1 MYKAIRAVA
10 LCGSIGVLLGA
21 CSKSEAPV
29 SAETASADAAFQKK
43 LQEQLLDAKPGSVV
57 EIPAGTYRLT
67 SGLTLRG
74 NGVTIRGAGMD
85 KTILSFKGQVT
96 GPEGMLVYAS
106 NFTIEG
112 LTIED
117 SKGDGL
123 KINDGDNITI
133 RKVKVQW
140 TGGSKVSNGAY
151 GIYPVKTRNVL
162 IEDCVAIAAS
172 DAGIYVGQSNGV
184 VVRRSRAEQNVAGIE
199 IENTINADVYDNV
212 ATNNTGGI
220 LVFNMPNLSQPGHST
235 RVYKNKVE
243 KNNLGN
249 FAARG
254 TAVASVPAGSGIV
267 INSNSKVE
275 IFDND
280 VTDNQTANV
289 IISSYHSTGYY
300 TEKGVAAGYDPYP
313 KAIYVYGNRFKG
325 GGDSPDGLDLKALKI
340 AMYGL
345 SGHLPDVL
353 WDGYVDTKLM
363 VKGVLPADQRICIQ
377 DGVDVLNADGPN
389 KYKNPSK
396 DTAPYRCEL
405 AKLPPV
411 TITQLAAQS

>member
-85 KTILSFKGQVT
+85 KTILSFKGQIT